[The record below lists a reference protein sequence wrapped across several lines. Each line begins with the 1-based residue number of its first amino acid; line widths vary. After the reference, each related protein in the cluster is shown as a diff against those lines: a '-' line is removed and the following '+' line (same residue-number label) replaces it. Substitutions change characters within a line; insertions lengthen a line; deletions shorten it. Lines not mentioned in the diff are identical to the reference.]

1 MLQRTLVGGIAL
13 LIAVPGQAASDPLA
27 AVLEAKTQALLDAIA
42 PGEKGLWNAALA
54 PNLVYVTENNEVL
67 TKDELIKQ
75 IEPLPPGISGNVKV
89 TNFRLQRD
97 GKTAITTYIAD
108 ETENYHAQIL
118 HTKYRTTDTWQQL
131 GSGWRM
137 IASMTFAVLEDPP
150 SIALPEG
157 VLRQYVGRYELTPD
171 IHYNVRTEGGRL
183 LGQREGGGKEVE
195 LKAESPDL
203 FFVPGA
209 PRSRKVFYRD
219 SGGKVVGFG
228 DRREGHD
235 VKWKRLS

>member
-1 MLQRTLVGGIAL
+1 MLQRAFLCGIAL
-13 LIAVPGQAASDPLA
+13 LIAAPGQAAPDPLA
-27 AVLEAKTQALLDAIA
+27 ATLEAKTQTLLDAIA
-42 PGEKGLWNAALA
+42 PGNKALWIAALD
-54 PNLVYVTENNEVL
+54 PKLVYVTENNEVL

-89 TNFRLQRD
+89 TDFRLQRD
-97 GKTAITTYIAD
+97 GNTAIATYIAD

-118 HTKYRTTDTWQQL
+118 HTKYRTTDAWQQR
-131 GSGWRM
+131 GGTWRM
-137 IASMTFAVLEDPP
+137 ISSMTFAVLDDPP
-150 SIALPEG
+150 SITLPEN
-157 VLRQYVGRYELTPD
+157 VLQQYVGRYELTSN
-171 IHYNVRTEGGRL
+171 IHYSVRTEGGRL
-183 LGQREGGGKEVE
+183 LGQREGGKEVE

-203 FFVPGA
+203 FFVPGS

-219 SGGKVVGFG
+219 STGKVVGFG